1 MNAAGTVILS
11 FFRDSCREAVEGWNR
26 FWFTPANPATLGM
39 IRIFAGA
46 MLLYT
51 HLVWTI
57 DLQAFFGPH
66 SWISPAVNA
75 TQLSLPDVPE
85 VRELD
90 LYGGRSFVWS
100 IFDIAKQ
107 PSQIWAVHIVALVT
121 FALLTVGLWTR
132 VVAVLAW
139 VFAVSY
145 VQRAQGAL
153 FGLDQ
158 INTMLAM
165 YLMVG
170 SSGACYSLD
179 SWLTRRKNPAAP
191 AFEPSTSANIAIRLI
206 QLHMCVIYMFA
217 GIGKFVGASWW
228 NGTGLWGGVANL
240 EYQSLDATWLAFWPH
255 LSAFLSHLTVYWE
268 AYYCVLIWPRAL
280 RPWMLLIAVPLHL
293 GIAVFMGMITFGLI
307 MLVGN
312 LAFVSP
318 DAVRATV
325 SWLFRR
331 TPRSAAADP
340 PSARQQPRGRAA
352 AH

>member
-1 MNAAGTVILS
+1 MNVAARILS
-11 FFRDSCREAVEGWNR
+11 TFLHDSCRGAAAGWNR
-26 FWFTPANPATLGM
+26 FWFAPANPATLGM
-39 IRIFAGA
+39 IRVLAGA

-57 DLQAFFGPH
+57 DLEAFFGPH
-66 SWISPAVNA
+66 GWVTPAANE
-75 TQLSLPDVPE
+75 LFNRPPNIPE
-85 VRELD
+85 VIDDDPFR
-90 LYGGRSFVWS
+90 GRSFVWS
-100 IFDIAKQ
+100 IFYFASE
-107 PSQIWAVHIVALVT
+107 PAQIWAVHIAALAT

-170 SSGACYSLD
+170 PSGACYSLD
-179 SWLTRRKNPAAP
+179 AWLARRKNAAAP
-191 AFEPSTSANIAIRLI
+191 AFPPSTSANIAIRLI

-240 EYQSLDATWLAFWPH
+240 EYQSLDATWLAWWPH
-255 LSAFLSHLTVYWE
+255 LTAFLSHLTVYWE
-268 AYYCVLIWPRAL
+268 VYYPVLIWPRAL
-280 RPWMLLIAVPLHL
+280 RPWMLIIAIPLHL
-293 GIAVFMGMITFGLI
+293 GIALFMGMITFGLV
-307 MLVGN
+307 MLIGN

-318 DAVRATV
+318 AAVQAAV

-331 TPRSAAADP
+331 QT
-340 PSARQQPRGRAA
+340 
-352 AH
+352 

>member
-1 MNAAGTVILS
+1 MNAAAHVLTAFL
-11 FFRDSCREAVEGWNR
+11 RDSCHSAVAGWNR
-26 FWFTPANPATLGM
+26 FWFKPSDPATLAV

-57 DLQAFFGPH
+57 DLEAFFGPH
-66 SWISPAVNA
+66 SWVSPAVNK
-75 TQLSLPDVPE
+75 LFNEPPKID
-85 VRELD
+85 ELIEQD
-90 LYGGRSFVWS
+90 PYGGRSFVWS
-100 IFDIAKQ
+100 VFFFARA
-107 PSQIWAVHIVALVT
+107 PAEIWAVHMVALAT
-121 FALLTVGLWTR
+121 FLLLTFGLWTR
-132 VVAVLAW
+132 VVSVLAW

-165 YLMVG
+165 YLMIG
-170 SSGACYSLD
+170 PSGACYSLD
-179 SWLTRRKNPAAP
+179 AWLARRKNPAVPMP
-191 AFEPSTSANIAIRLI
+191 AFVPLTSATIATRLI

-240 EYQSLDATWLAFWPH
+240 EYQSLDATWLAYWPH

-268 AYYCVLIWPRAL
+268 VYYPVLIWPRAL
-280 RPWMLLIAVPLHL
+280 RPWMLVIAVPLHL
-293 GIAVFMGMITFGLI
+293 GIALFMGMITFGLI

-312 LAFVSP
+312 LAFVPPS
-318 DAVRATV
+318 AVRSTV
-325 SWLFRR
+325 SWLFRLASPR
-331 TPRSAAADP
+331 TPVAQAAA
-340 PSARQQPRGRAA
+340 
-352 AH
+352 

>member
-1 MNAAGTVILS
+1 MNAAAAYLTS
-11 FFRDSCREAVEGWNR
+11 FLRASYRDAVAGWNR
-26 FWFTPANPATLGM
+26 FWFAPTDPATLAM
-39 IRIFAGA
+39 IRILAGA

-57 DLQAFFGPH
+57 DLEAFFGPH
-66 SWISPAVNA
+66 SWVSPTANA
-75 TQLSLPDVPE
+75 TFHEVPKISE
-85 VRELD
+85 IMEQDPYR
-90 LYGGRSFVWS
+90 GRSFVWS
-100 IFDIAKQ
+100 LFDVAKTSQ
-107 PSQIWAVHIVALVT
+107 QIWAVHIVALVT

-139 VFAVSY
+139 IFAVSY

-170 SSGACYSLD
+170 PSGACYSLD
-179 SWLTRRKNPAAP
+179 AWLARRKNPRRGAAS
-191 AFEPSTSANIAIRLI
+191 PSTSANIAIRLM

-240 EYQSLDATWLAFWPH
+240 EYQSLDATWLAYWPH

-268 AYYCVLIWPRAL
+268 VFYCVLIWPRAL

-293 GIAVFMGMITFGLI
+293 GIAFFMGMITFGLI

-318 DAVRATV
+318 ESVRATV

-331 TPRSAAADP
+331 TRPAP
-340 PSARQQPRGRAA
+340 TTGG
-352 AH
+352 